1 MRPLLAALLLLA
13 ALPAPA
19 ADQAGA
25 IDLAWMTGCWSFE
38 KDGLRIEEIWLAP
51 TVDGAI
57 GMSRA
62 LRKGR
67 TVSAEFMKLG
77 MGKDRRIHY
86 IANPQGQREAS
97 FGLIEFKGTRVVF
110 ENRDHDYPQH
120 IIYQYT
126 APDRLDARVEG
137 SLKGKERVEEYPF
150 RRSPCPGQ

>member
-1 MRPLLAALLLLA
+1 MKPILAAALLLA
-13 ALPAPA
+13 ALPAA
-19 ADQAGA
+19 ADQPGA
-25 IDLAWMTGCWSFE
+25 PDLAWMTGCWSFE
-38 KDGLRIEEIWLAP
+38 KDGLRVEEIWLAP
-51 TVDGAI
+51 TVDGAP

-67 TVSAEFMKLG
+67 TVSTEFTKLAV
-77 MGKDRRIHY
+77 GKDRRIHY

-97 FGLIEFKGTRVVF
+97 FGLVELKGTRVVF
-110 ENRDHDYPQH
+110 ENKDHDYPQR
-120 IIYQYT
+120 IVYQYT